1 MTPILPAAKRR
12 RLLSRPPKSLK
23 KLFIERRIPRAER
36 EHTAVLTDGEQVLA
50 VVGIGM
56 DPRFL
61 PAEGEPAAIIQISF
75 S

>member
-1 MTPILPAAKRR
+1 MSVDGVHRKT
-12 RLLSRPPKSLK
+12 LK

-50 VVGIGM
+50 VAGIGM

>member
-1 MTPILPAAKRR
+1 MSVDGAHR
-12 RLLSRPPKSLK
+12 KSLK

-36 EHTAVLTDGEQVLA
+36 ERTAVLTDGEQVLA
-50 VVGIGM
+50 VAGIGM

-61 PAEGEPAAIIQISF
+61 PAEGERAAIIQISF

>member
-1 MTPILPAAKRR
+1 M
-12 RLLSRPPKSLK
+12 
-23 KLFIERRIPRAER
+23 
-36 EHTAVLTDGEQVLA
+36 AVLTDGERVLA